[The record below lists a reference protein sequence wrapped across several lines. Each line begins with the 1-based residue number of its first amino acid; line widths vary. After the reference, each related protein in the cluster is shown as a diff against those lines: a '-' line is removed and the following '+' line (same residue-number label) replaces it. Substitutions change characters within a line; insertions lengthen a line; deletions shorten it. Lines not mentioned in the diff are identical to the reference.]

1 MPAAAVV
8 SAGEALAAAVVSAGE
23 AVAADVESDGEED
36 GEADGPGDG
45 EEVGGALVG
54 VLVGVGEAGGVA
66 EGVDVGSSAIAGVPS
81 KDAVKATARSG
92 GAKKRCICKAPE
104 KTAPQPSETGHKPPQ
119 QAGEYPRREASD
131 GSGSASSFACEP
143 ALPSD
148 SRAARATA
156 GIRL

>member
-1 MPAAAVV
+1 MVAETVV
-8 SAGEALAAAVVSAGE
+8 SPGEALAAAVVSPGE
-23 AVAADVESDGEED
+23 AVAVDVESDGEGD

-45 EEVGGALVG
+45 DEDGA
-54 VLVGVGEAGGVA
+54 LVGVGEAGGLA
-66 EGVDVGSSAIAGVPS
+66 DGVGVGSSAIAGVPRN
-81 KDAVKATARSG
+81 DAVKATARSG

-104 KTAPQPSETGHKPPQ
+104 KTAPEASETGHKPPQ

-156 GIRL
+156 WIRP